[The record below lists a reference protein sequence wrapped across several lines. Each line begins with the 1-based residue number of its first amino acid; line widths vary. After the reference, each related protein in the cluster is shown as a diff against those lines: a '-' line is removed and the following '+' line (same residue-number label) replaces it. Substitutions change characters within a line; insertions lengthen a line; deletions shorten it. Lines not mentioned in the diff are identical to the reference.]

1 MHNVLAKDLV
11 HNRLTDY
18 MWDSRIAQIQEE
30 RRKKRPRIQIQKGGI
45 VYAANVDWE
54 ISSLEELG
62 ARWEANLPAD
72 QKVYLLILRSTVLPQ
87 LLLKTKELADRS
99 AINCLRRATKKANKA
114 TENRCRIGFF
124 ICEIVI

>member
-1 MHNVLAKDLV
+1 MHNVLAKDLM

-30 RRKKRPRIQIQKGGI
+30 HRKKSPRTQIQKGGI
-45 VYAANVDWE
+45 VYAADVDRE

-87 LLLKTKELADRS
+87 LLLKTKELKEVADRS
-99 AINCLRRATKKANKA
+99 AINCLRRATKRANKRQKIDV
-114 TENRCRIGFF
+114 E
-124 ICEIVI
+124 

>member
-1 MHNVLAKDLV
+1 MHNVLTKDLV

-30 RRKKRPRIQIQKGGI
+30 HWKKRPRTQIQKGGI
-45 VYAANVDWE
+45 VYAADVDRE
-54 ISSLEELG
+54 ISGLEELG

-87 LLLKTKELADRS
+87 LLLKTKELKEVADRS
-99 AINCLRRATKKANKA
+99 AINCLRRATKRANKRQKIDV
-114 TENRCRIGFF
+114 E
-124 ICEIVI
+124 